1 MTEDNVVNICL
12 CPSCQSMTTMKQI
25 VEDTFFCK
33 LCKEQ
38 FKQFKNGKLIYV
50 PLAVSETVE
59 KFKKQLEEMQEDN
72 DQTDLDFD
80 IEFEPEFDPED

>member
-12 CPSCQSMTTMKQI
+12 WPSCQSMTTMKQI
-25 VEDTFFCK
+25 VE
-33 LCKEQ
+33 EQ

-50 PLAVSETVE
+50 PLAVSDTVT
-59 KFKKQLEEMQEDN
+59 KFKKQLEEMQED
-72 DQTDLDFD
+72 DQTDLEFD